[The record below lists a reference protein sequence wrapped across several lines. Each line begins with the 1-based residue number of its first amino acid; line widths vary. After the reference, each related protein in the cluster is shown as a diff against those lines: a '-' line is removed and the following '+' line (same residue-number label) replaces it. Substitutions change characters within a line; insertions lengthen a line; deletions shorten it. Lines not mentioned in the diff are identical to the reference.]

1 LQAIIIEQLAK
12 IIAASSRSVWT
23 DLRERSGTLP
33 SGRTVLGTLVD
44 PLGFWRTSPI
54 VRMNELDTKTVE
66 TTRNLIALLQE
77 QVQSTSD
84 DTSSGAGDTF
94 DLSTLSPE
102 ETLELS
108 SILVNKVWARRIG
121 VVKTSN
127 RLAQQLLKLTADKL
141 ERGEREVLRLP
152 EGAED
157 SETQLLESS
166 SRSATTTSSNKKV
179 LGSTRSSDRLKGAR
193 QLLEELETTDSP
205 MLTTMAQEE
214 EQIEKGKES
223 ATESEIK
230 EMMAFHTSS
239 AHQQH
244 ETTEKN
250 ILDVQ
255 QVEQGNMDNVDGG
268 HHQVKKTTITSVRKE
283 ITYDEAAGRFFET
296 TN

>member
-223 ATESEIK
+223 ATVS
-230 EMMAFHTSS
+230 
-239 AHQQH
+239 
-244 ETTEKN
+244 
-250 ILDVQ
+250 
-255 QVEQGNMDNVDGG
+255 
-268 HHQVKKTTITSVRKE
+268 
-283 ITYDEAAGRFFET
+283 
-296 TN
+296 